1 MSIKP
6 RDELYVTLPSN
17 VPGFTANTPSDYT
30 TILPTPLVLSGNWE
44 VALLE
49 THYFNDWV
57 NFPDTDMAIFLKAKK
72 VVVEGGQ
79 YSPGASL
86 RSATPPLPAIAPSSQ
101 PQDDFLEH
109 LLGGRRV
116 DDIPTVTE
124 VVISPTV
131 SSTEVVKPPTLT
143 STSTEASKSDAQ
155 VIDDAFERAN
165 KIQQHIDELE
175 EQLRL
180 LKEKPCPLKQPV
192 KLPGHTTEADIK
204 NNVFF
209 TKMHQFLTKNGGI
222 FGEELVPIKLPRGH
236 YDSISQI
243 GELITKRIDP
253 AQQMKPNFSEITQ
266 KFEFSNKL
274 FEMIFASE
282 DPNLFDRLGY
292 KAQTMRSDDSTFS
305 LARVDREGDMRGT
318 LDDLNTIFVYSD
330 IVDYQIVGNTKATLM
345 GVFPTTGRHY
355 EQQSWQFNPFQYMGV
370 SSEEIRSINMVLRTP
385 EGDPVPFLSG
395 DSLCRLHFRR
405 KLL

>member
-1 MSIKP
+1 MAIKP

-17 VPGFTANTPSDYT
+17 VPGYSANTPSDFT

-57 NFPDTDMAIFLKAKK
+57 NFPETDMVIFLKAKK
-72 VVVEGGQ
+72 VVVEEQ
-79 YSPGASL
+79 LYSPGVSL
-86 RSATPPLPAIAPSSQ
+86 RSATPPLPATVAPSQ
-101 PQDDFLEH
+101 PEDVFSEH
-109 LLGGRRV
+109 LLPSDRGV
-116 DDIPTVTE
+116 NIVTSLE
-124 VVISPTV
+124 DTK
-131 SSTEVVKPPTLT
+131 TDY
-143 STSTEASKSDAQ
+143 EA
-155 VIDDAFERAN
+155 IDKMLGKAS
-165 KIQQHIDELE
+165 KIQQHIVNLE
-175 EQLRL
+175 EQIRL
-180 LKEKPCPLKQPV
+180 LKEKPCPLKKPV

-204 NNVFF
+204 SNVFF
-209 TKMHQFLTKNGGI
+209 TKMHEFLTKNGGI
-222 FGEELVPIKLPRGH
+222 FGEGLTPIRIPRGH
-236 YDSISQI
+236 YDNISQI

-253 AQQMKPNFSEITQ
+253 EQQMKSNFSEITQ

-274 FEMIFASE
+274 YEMIFASL
-282 DPNLFDRLGY
+282 DSNLFIRLGY
-292 KAQTMRSDDSTFS
+292 TAQTMRIDEIPFY
-305 LARVDREGDMRGT
+305 LARVDREADNRGT

-330 IVDYQIVGNTKATLM
+330 IVDYQLVGNTKATLM

-355 EQQSWQFNPFQYMGV
+355 EQQSWQFNPFQYIAV

-385 EGDPVPFLSG
+385 QGDAVPFLSG